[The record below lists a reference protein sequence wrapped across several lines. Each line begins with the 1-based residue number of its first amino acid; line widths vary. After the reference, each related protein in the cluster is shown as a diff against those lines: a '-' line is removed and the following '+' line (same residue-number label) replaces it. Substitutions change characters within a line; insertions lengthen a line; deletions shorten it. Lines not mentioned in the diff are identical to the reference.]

1 MRLAP
6 LLRVELT
13 EERRHK
19 LDRAIEVEEMV
30 DTLYLQHLRSG
41 VYTRGASEKTW
52 FPIDETDDD
61 VMIIG

>member
-6 LLRVELT
+6 LLRVQLT
-13 EERRHK
+13 EERRHE

-30 DTLYLQHLRSG
+30 DTLYLQHLRSD

-52 FPIDETDDD
+52 LPFDETDDD